1 VPEDDCLTAGVID
14 FDLPRQR
21 GLALYGK
28 DPCQRLTRA
37 SFSGP
42 LPRTLLAAGIE
53 VKPMRFACKTLKF
66 FNISGPNNGSGDR
79 LPSHHAIRA
88 ARLPVSPQTAR
99 TFAILGACGT
109 LLWVML
115 SVSGYVF
122 RDSSDGRSATRADGR
137 LNWLKVGLARA

>member
-21 GLALYGK
+21 GLALHGK

-53 VKPMRFACKTLKF
+53 VKPMRF
-66 FNISGPNNGSGDR
+66 GDE
-79 LPSHHAIRA
+79 LANRA
-88 ARLPVSPQTAR
+88 MTE
-99 TFAILGACGT
+99 TF
-109 LLWVML
+109 
-115 SVSGYVF
+115 
-122 RDSSDGRSATRADGR
+122 DP
-137 LNWLKVGLARA
+137 